1 MNNNIM
7 KDAENEQKE
16 AMSDDDGTQFSYYL
30 TSVNVREI
38 MRES

>member
-1 MNNNIM
+1 M
-7 KDAENEQKE
+7 KDAEYEQKE

-38 MRES
+38 MREFDDL